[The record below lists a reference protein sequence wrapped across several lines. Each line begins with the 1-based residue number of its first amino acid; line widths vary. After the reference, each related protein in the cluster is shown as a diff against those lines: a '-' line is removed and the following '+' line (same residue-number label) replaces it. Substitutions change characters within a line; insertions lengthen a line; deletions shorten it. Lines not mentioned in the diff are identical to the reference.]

1 MQTEPG
7 KPLKRIHRTI
17 RFGENVS
24 KSSSVDISE
33 LREALG
39 TIIASY
45 TYLYDP
51 FAIIKETDIVIRYE
65 TAMLDAKGRWDT
77 YKDTFARFRK
87 MWADALQKYNQIT
100 GDWKDAWIICSKVLD
115 GLMRIAVKEE
125 LISLSRDM
133 FNLSNTDT
141 MKMPAGG
148 GFGMPSEVGGFGEGG
163 APTG

>member
-1 MQTEPG
+1 M
-7 KPLKRIHRTI
+7 
-17 RFGENVS
+17 S
-24 KSSSVDISE
+24 KSSNVDISE

-51 FAIIKETDIVIRYE
+51 FSIIKETDIVIRYE
-65 TAMLDAKGRWDT
+65 TAMLDAKGRWNT
-77 YKDTFARFRK
+77 YKETFGRFRK

-148 GFGMPSEVGGFGEGG
+148 GFGMPSEIGGFGDGG
-163 APTG
+163 APIG

>member
-1 MQTEPG
+1 
-7 KPLKRIHRTI
+7 
-17 RFGENVS
+17 
-24 KSSSVDISE
+24 
-33 LREALG
+33 
-39 TIIASY
+39 
-45 TYLYDP
+45 
-51 FAIIKETDIVIRYE
+51 
-65 TAMLDAKGRWDT
+65 
-77 YKDTFARFRK
+77 

-148 GFGMPSEVGGFGEGG
+148 GFGMPGEIGGFGDGG
-163 APTG
+163 APIG